1 MAGFHWWAWIILA
14 GVLGLAELHVPG
26 SYLVWI
32 ALGAAVTGGTD
43 AAFNLD
49 LTAQIGTFALASAI
63 SCGGGYFVYR
73 WVSRPHRTDV
83 VLNERNRLL
92 LGARGMVCEPLVNG
106 EGKVRIA
113 DGVWLAAGPDL
124 PQGTAIVVTAVH
136 GTRLHVDAYR
146 AQRVEDATET
156 PAA

>member
-14 GVLGLAELHVPG
+14 GALALAELHVPG

-32 ALGAAVTGGTD
+32 ALGAAVTGALD

-63 SCGGGYFVYR
+63 SCGAGYFVYR
-73 WVSRPHRTDV
+73 RANRPHHADV

-92 LGARGMVCEPLVNG
+92 LGARGTVCEPLVNG
-106 EGKVRIA
+106 QGKVRVA

-124 PQGTAIVVTAVH
+124 AEGTPVVVTAVH

-146 AQRVEDATET
+146 VHATQASSDA

>member
-14 GVLGLAELHVPG
+14 GALGLAELHVPG

-32 ALGAAVTGGTD
+32 ALGAAVTGGLD

-49 LTAQIGTFALASAI
+49 LTGQVGTFAVASAI

-73 WVSRPHRTDV
+73 RLSAPRHADI
-83 VLNERNRLL
+83 VLNERSRLL
-92 LGARGMVCEPLVNG
+92 IGARGVVCDALVNRQ
-106 EGKVRIA
+106 GKVRVA

-124 PQGTAIVVTAVH
+124 AEGTPVVVTAVR
-136 GTRLHVDAYR
+136 GTRLHVDVYR
-146 AQRVEDATET
+146 THAADNATET

>member
-1 MAGFHWWAWIILA
+1 MAGFHWWAWVILA
-14 GVLGLAELHVPG
+14 GVLGLAEMHVPG
-26 SYLVWI
+26 SYLMWI
-32 ALGAAVTGGTD
+32 ALGAAVTGGMD

-49 LTAQIGTFALASAI
+49 LTAQIGTFAVASAI

-73 WVSRPHRTDV
+73 WVSRPHRAEV

-92 LGARGMVCEPLVNG
+92 LGARGTVCEALVNG
-106 EGKVRIA
+106 AGKVRVA

-124 PQGTAIVVTAVH
+124 AAGTPIVVTAVH

-146 AQRVEDATET
+146 TQTADNATET

>member
-1 MAGFHWWAWIILA
+1 MGGFYWWAWIVLA

-26 SYLVWI
+26 SYLMWI
-32 ALGAAVTGGTD
+32 ALGAAVTGGLD
-43 AAFNLD
+43 AALNLD
-49 LTAQIGTFALASAI
+49 LTGQIGTFAVASAI
-63 SCGGGYFVYR
+63 SCGAGYFVYR
-73 WVSRPHRTDV
+73 GLSQRHRAEI

-92 LGARGMVCEPLVNG
+92 LGARGTVSEALTNG
-106 EGKVRIA
+106 LGKVRVG

-124 PQGTAIVVTAVH
+124 AEGTPVVVTAVH

-146 AQRVEDATET
+146 PPAADNAAET

>member
-14 GVLGLAELHVPG
+14 GALALAELHVPG

-32 ALGAAVTGGTD
+32 ALGAAVTGALD

-63 SCGGGYFVYR
+63 SCGAGYFVYR
-73 WVSRPHRTDV
+73 RANRPHHADV

-92 LGARGMVCEPLVNG
+92 LGARGTVCEPLVNG
-106 EGKVRIA
+106 QGKVRVA

-124 PQGTAIVVTAVH
+124 V
-136 GTRLHVDAYR
+136 
-146 AQRVEDATET
+146 
-156 PAA
+156 